1 MAGCSDTHSNAERMN
16 SSKSVLVPVPSAQ
29 ISSPDVDVQDGDA
42 QTLPLLKDTDLK
54 NQKELFLNKLKQCC
68 ALYDFSDTVQALEA
82 KEVKRAT
89 LNELIDF
96 ISSAADVL
104 HDDVYPAVI
113 NVISGNIFRPLPPH
127 DDTAAEIEEHELNLE
142 ASWPH
147 LQLVYEFF
155 LRVLESNEFQPTVAK
170 KFLDHKFIQS
180 LLDMFRS
187 VDPREREFLKTVLHR
202 IYGKFLP
209 YRSFIR
215 RKISHIFLT
224 YTYETED
231 FAGMAELLEV
241 LGSIINGFS
250 LPLKMEHQQFLLK
263 VLIPLHKA
271 KHLIFFHAQLS
282 YCVMQFLEKDQTL
295 NSMVIQGILKYWPQ
309 TCSSKEVLFISEIEE
324 ILDVMEPSQFAHIH
338 KDLFMQLA
346 KCIASPH
353 FQVAERVLYL
363 WNNDYIVSMIEQNF
377 CTILP
382 IIFPNLYQI
391 SKTHWNSTIIALVF
405 NVLKTCMDM
414 DEELFNKLT
423 VSFKIEQQKE
433 LERKKDR
440 EDLWR
445 RVNDLCLRKKALLIS
460 DSG

>member
-1 MAGCSDTHSNAERMN
+1 MAGCSDIN
-16 SSKSVLVPVPSAQ
+16 SSAFRINASASVPSAQ
-29 ISSPDVDVQDGDA
+29 ITPPDVDIQDGEV
-42 QTLPLLKDTDLK
+42 QTLPLLKDADLK
-54 NQKELFLNKLKQCC
+54 NQKELFLSKLKQCC
-68 ALYDFSDTVQALEA
+68 SVYDFTDTVQALEA

-96 ISSAADVL
+96 ISSATDVL
-104 HDDVYPAVI
+104 QGDVYPAII
-113 NVISGNIFRPLPPH
+113 NVISENIFRPLPPH
-127 DDTAAEIEEHELNLE
+127 DDTAAEIEEYELNLE

-170 KFLDHKFIQS
+170 KFINQKFILS

-187 VDPREREFLKTVLHR
+187 DDPREREFLKTVLHR

-263 VLIPLHKA
+263 VLIPLHKV
-271 KHLIFFHAQLS
+271 KHLVFFHAQLS

-295 NSMVIQGILKYWPQ
+295 NSMVIQGLLKYWPQ
-309 TCSSKEVLFISEIEE
+309 TCSSKEVLFISEVEE
-324 ILDVMEPSQFAHIH
+324 ILDVMEPSQFAQIH
-338 KDLFMQLA
+338 KDLFTQLA
-346 KCIASPH
+346 KCMASPH

-377 CTILP
+377 VE
-382 IIFPNLYQI
+382 IFPTIFPSLYQI
-391 SKTHWNSTIIALVF
+391 SKTHWNSTIISLVF
-405 NVLKTCMDM
+405 NVLKTCMEMNED
-414 DEELFNKLT
+414 LFNELT
-423 VSFKIEQQKE
+423 VSLKIKKQKE

-440 EDLWR
+440 EDFWR
-445 RVNDLCLRKKALLIS
+445 RINDLCLRKKALVIS